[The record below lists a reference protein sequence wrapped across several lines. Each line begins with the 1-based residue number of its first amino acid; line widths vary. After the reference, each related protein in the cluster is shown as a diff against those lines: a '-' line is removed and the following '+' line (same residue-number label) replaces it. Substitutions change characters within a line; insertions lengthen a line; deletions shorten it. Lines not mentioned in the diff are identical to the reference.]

1 MGKEYKAL
9 DNLLI
14 MREDG
19 EIDKETFLRRKEIRE
34 TNIKVIKEKI
44 NELEER
50 IKRSQAMDDKRRLA
64 NIKNFST
71 KWEQT
76 DSIEL
81 KNQFLRMIIDN
92 IIYKRE

>member
-64 NIKNFST
+64 NIENFFT

-76 DSIEL
+76 DSM
-81 KNQFLRMIIDN
+81 NGNALRMTQH
-92 IIYKRE
+92 Y